1 MTDTQ
6 VNISRRA
13 KVKAFLPAAAWYAVI
28 FAFSAQT
35 GDESGELSGAIVH
48 GSIGL
53 MGELGALFRTDW
65 DALQLL
71 SFLIRKAAH
80 MGVFFVLTAL
90 LLLGFRK
97 IWTNRR
103 ASMAAA
109 LGLCAVLAALDEF
122 HQVFVPGREG
132 KLSDV
137 LIDTSG
143 AVCFL
148 LFSLALSA
156 IRRAKKRRDGLS
168 HK

>member
-6 VNISRRA
+6 VNLSRKARIR
-13 KVKAFLPAAAWYAVI
+13 AFLPAAAWYAVI

-71 SFLIRKAAH
+71 SLLIRKGAH
-80 MGVFFVLTAL
+80 MGVFFVLTGL
-90 LLLGFRK
+90 LFLGFRK
-97 IWTNRR
+97 LWTDRK
-103 ASMAAA
+103 ACMAWAM
-109 LGLCAVLAALDEF
+109 GLCTVLAALDEF
-122 HQVFVPGREG
+122 HQLFVPGREG

-137 LIDTSG
+137 LIDTCG
-143 AVCFL
+143 GVCFL

-156 IRRAKKRRDGLS
+156 LRRTRKRRDGPEQ
-168 HK
+168 